1 MINLEEIIKKKQ
13 IKQSEFEDFMEK
25 CELSE
30 KEYCEIIDKI
40 VESNVEIISDDDNF
54 EDEEE
59 NIFSFSENYYT
70 QDILNQYFHDISNY
84 QLLTKEE
91 EREYL
96 KKAKEGDEEAKEK
109 IITSNLRLVAKIA
122 LHYSRAGVYYLDLIQ
137 EGTIGLIN
145 AIDKFDLSKNYKFST
160 YATWWIKK
168 EIIDAL
174 KKRVNMIK
182 IPNYIFLLHKKI
194 DIFENDYLNKN
205 NKKPE
210 IKEIAKALN
219 MSEEDILKVKN
230 AIDMNMVDMK
240 VETSKESDDHY
251 DIKDYSTVEEI
262 DKDIEKLLKQ
272 KKISTLL
279 KKLNSR
285 EKKIIEMYYGLS
297 VEGKFTFKEIGS
309 ELNISAERVRVLKER
324 ALNKL
329 KYVGERL
336 WEE

>member
-1 MINLEEIIKKKQ
+1 
-13 IKQSEFEDFMEK
+13 
-25 CELSE
+25 
-30 KEYCEIIDKI
+30 
-40 VESNVEIISDDDNF
+40 
-54 EDEEE
+54 
-59 NIFSFSENYYT
+59 
-70 QDILNQYFHDISNY
+70 
-84 QLLTKEE
+84 
-91 EREYL
+91 
-96 KKAKEGDEEAKEK
+96 
-109 IITSNLRLVAKIA
+109 
-122 LHYSRAGVYYLDLIQ
+122 
-137 EGTIGLIN
+137 
-145 AIDKFDLSKNYKFST
+145 
-160 YATWWIKK
+160 
-168 EIIDAL
+168 
-174 KKRVNMIK
+174 MIK
-182 IPNYIFLLHKKI
+182 IPNYIFLIHKKI
-194 DIFENDYLNKN
+194 DMFENDYLNKN

-219 MSEEDILKVKN
+219 ISEEDILKVKN